1 MKRLAFSLS
10 TLFVI
15 LFLSRC
21 SSPNNPSNN
30 NPTKEQPANHTE
42 ENQLNDVFVNLEN
55 GATITLSDEY
65 SFSGAE
71 TFTIDKSCTI
81 TGDAVVF
88 DMKGAT
94 FIIKTSGVQL
104 ISLKNIKEII
114 IDEKV
119 GNGDFSLDNSE
130 ASTITVNGGG
140 KDSIHISGSS
150 VSDLNIYKEFVRVAF
165 SSLSNITNTFVY
177 NNAILD
183 SNNSNSVIKNVVT
196 KKDVSTL
203 NLKGEINIKNMV
215 TYSTG
220 TVVKIESD
228 NVKIDTATSITVNQD
243 GNPILSEVNFDIAS
257 GINPPEIKT
266 NAIKTDLKKIKTKI
280 SREVDRS
287 NDITYSDYYEYDI
300 YGNTTKTV
308 TYNDDGSKRSYS
320 ERKYTYDENGRV
332 TEWQYFVKDELWNYG
347 TYKYDDNGNRIRSNT
362 YLPNGTLLQY
372 YTYEYNDKGLLT
384 KEYYS
389 GGEESGSYHTEIYEY
404 DENGYMIKSSYETSG
419 YGGRKSSTTY
429 QYDSDGNKI
438 KKDYIVHTDDFYD
451 SEEYKYDIYRNM
463 IRKNHYDEDGLY
475 SYITYEYNAYGKKTV
490 EAYHEPDGTIYSYR
504 IYEYNS
510 NQNLIKAY
518 YYDNDNGDDVVNDDE
533 LIGYDE
539 YEYTYW

>member
-1 MKRLAFSLS
+1 MKQLS
-10 TLFVI
+10 KILFVVFV
-15 LFLSRC
+15 LTLSGC
-21 SSPNNPSNN
+21 TNNTLKNN
-30 NPTKEQPANHTE
+30 NSEKTP
-42 ENQLNDVFVNLEN
+42 LNDIFTNIEN
-55 GATITLSDEY
+55 GATITLTDEY
-65 SFSGAE
+65 SFSGTE
-71 TFTIDKSCTI
+71 TFTIDKSCII
-81 TGDAVVF
+81 TGDASVF
-88 DMKGAT
+88 DMKGAS
-94 FIIKTSGVQL
+94 FIIKSSDVKL
-104 ISLKNIKEII
+104 VNLKNIKEII

-150 VSDLNIYKEFVRVAF
+150 VSDLNIYKEFVRVTF

-183 SNNSNSVIKNVVT
+183 SNNSNSVIKNVVA

-228 NVKIDTATSITVNQD
+228 NVKIDTATSITVDQD

-280 SREVDRS
+280 SGEALRS
-287 NDITYSDYYEYDI
+287 EDITYSDYYEYDI

-308 TYNDDGSKRSYS
+308 TYNDDGSVRSYS

-332 TEWQYFVKDELWNYG
+332 TTWQYYVKDELWNYG
-347 TYKYDDNGNRIRSNT
+347 TYKYDDNGNQIRSDT
-362 YLPNGTLLQY
+362 FLTNGTLLQY

-389 GGEESGSYHTEIYEY
+389 VGEDSGRYYTEIYEY
-404 DENGYMIKSSYETSG
+404 DENGYMIKSSYETSE
-419 YGGRKSSTTY
+419 YGGRKSYTTY

-438 KKDYIVHTDDFYD
+438 KYAYTVYYPDDFYD
-451 SEEYKYDIYRNM
+451 SEEYEYDIYRNM
-463 IRKNHYDEDGLY
+463 IRKKHYDEDGLY

-490 EAYHEPDGTIYSYR
+490 EAYHKPDGTIYSYT

-533 LIGYDE
+533 LIGYDD
-539 YEYTYW
+539 YEYTYWE